1 MGANQKNSPSS
12 QQVTQ
17 LVYHQIWQVLSMLL
31 FRKYIQT
38 VQAAAVLHHCSW
50 SPANQHS
57 IIWIVQLIQH
67 FQQAMQTVVWP
78 HTVRMCHHL
87 HHHSVKQQL
96 NVMFKQTECWFKW
109 FRTVTWHSRRKT
121 RRQDPESR
129 QDPEIRQKEQS
140 HNTNRRKACRQ
151 DVTYK
156 RQESAWRREHGR
168 STTAVLVSYFHQLIS
183 SGPVYICTACD
194 QMFYKHNV
202 KKVSSIRSLALP
214 VLDTVLLGKISSN
227 GNEYVC
233 HTYAKYSHQNKIP
246 PCSIA
251 NNLQFPELPLHLP
264 RLNTAEWRMLS
275 PRLAFMQIH
284 ETAVGKQLRIHGN
297 VVCVPAD
304 VCTTVS
310 MLPRTTSD
318 FQTVAVQLKRRSQYQ
333 HPVLSSNVRPACIRE
348 VGTNLVEHGE
358 LFKQEKISFSSA
370 VLHSVQTDEILT
382 VSGRAV
388 ENIDNTFIVRHRWWR
403 W

>member
-1 MGANQKNSPSS
+1 MPFLPPNQ
-12 QQVTQ
+12 Q
-17 LVYHQIWQVLSMLL
+17 
-31 FRKYIQT
+31 
-38 VQAAAVLHHCSW
+38 
-50 SPANQHS
+50 
-57 IIWIVQLIQH
+57 
-67 FQQAMQTVVWP
+67 
-78 HTVRMCHHL
+78 
-87 HHHSVKQQL
+87 
-96 NVMFKQTECWFKW
+96 
-109 FRTVTWHSRRKT
+109 
-121 RRQDPESR
+121 RQ
-129 QDPEIRQKEQS
+129 
-140 HNTNRRKACRQ
+140 
-151 DVTYK
+151 
-156 RQESAWRREHGR
+156 
-168 STTAVLVSYFHQLIS
+168 ST
-183 SGPVYICTACD
+183 
-194 QMFYKHNV
+194 
-202 KKVSSIRSLALP
+202 
-214 VLDTVLLGKISSN
+214 
-227 GNEYVC
+227 
-233 HTYAKYSHQNKIP
+233 KYSHQNKIP

-388 ENIDNTFIVRHRWWR
+388 ENTDNTFIESDIGDGADNKDSWNEVRNTKTEQAGVLDTFTSADFVEDSERAEAYGHIKEGRSDCVYSFASSEGNKPISVFLDR
-403 W
+403 HSEELAYPNIFGGNGRPENHPVKKIHYSQIVKSELRRSDRRVALCINNFFYKLKKCQMHTVTGKVNVAV